1 MVDRNI
7 KYKTICRIGIFGDDD
22 ANTGTGTQY
31 ATGGN
36 ITNSKRMRFPL
47 NNALNDLKLSQNARC
62 VVETCNIPSITNLA
76 GKYVLLRLVTSSQDK
91 TCDTKKF
98 LNGNP
103 ILVSMAT
110 QSTVG
115 ATNVLYNA
123 SEFFYNI
130 NVPTNIFSQ
139 GYIDIELECPSATVN
154 IDFLTN
160 KPLSTFLINLI
171 IVDEDPILTKD
182 LILAP
187 PIDYNNYNI
196 NIPIRP
202 Y

>member
-1 MVDRNI
+1 MDRNI
-7 KYKTICRIGIFGDDD
+7 KYKTVCRVQIFGDDD
-22 ANTGTGTQY
+22 INTSTSTQY
-31 ATGGN
+31 AVGGN
-36 ITNSKRMRFPL
+36 YTNSKRMRFPL

-76 GKYVLLRLVTSSQDK
+76 GKYVLIRMVTSSQDK

-115 ATNVLYNA
+115 STNVLYNA

-139 GYIDIELECPSATVN
+139 GYIDIELECPSATAN
-154 IDFLTN
+154 IDFITG
-160 KPLSTFLINLI
+160 KPLSTFFINLI
-171 IVDEDPILTKD
+171 VVDEDPVRTLDLT
-182 LILAP
+182 LAP
-187 PIDYNNYNI
+187 PIDYNNYNV
-196 NIPIRP
+196 NMPIKQ

>member
-1 MVDRNI
+1 MIRNI
-7 KYKTICRIGIFGDDD
+7 KYKQVCRIGLFGDDD
-22 ANTGTGTQY
+22 MYTATSSQY
-31 ATGGN
+31 SSGGGF
-36 ITNSKRMRFPL
+36 TNAKRMRFPL

-76 GKYVLLRLVTSSQDK
+76 GKYVLLRMVTSSQDR

-103 ILVSMAT
+103 ILLSMAT
-110 QSTVG
+110 NAILGS
-115 ATNVLYNA
+115 TNVLYNC

-139 GYIDIELECPSATVN
+139 GYVDLEFECPAATLN
-154 IDFLTN
+154 IDFLSS
-160 KPLSTFLINLI
+160 KPLTTFFLNLI
-171 IVDEDPILTKD
+171 IVDEDPVLTKD
-182 LILAP
+182 LNLAP
-187 PIDYNNYNI
+187 PIDYRNYNV
-196 NIPIRP
+196 NVPIKQ